1 VFEEAPMPLQQDVKL
16 YLTEEECNDRR
27 KKRKVENHFD
37 SGARGSDAGK
47 GRGYDRGNGRSDS
60 SSGESSTVRWG
71 IRHTSTAQSPRK
83 SRRTSHKTGI

>member
-1 VFEEAPMPLQQDVKL
+1 VEEVFEEALMSLQQDIKL

-60 SSGESSTVRWG
+60 SSGESSNKPTG
-71 IRHTSTAQSPRK
+71 DECRHYGK
-83 SRRTSHKTGI
+83 MGH